1 MLAAGASSRYGANKL
16 LEPFGGGS
24 VLGAVVAA
32 ALGSQA
38 SPVMVVTGHAR
49 AAVEAALPRDSAL
62 VVAHNPEH
70 AEGEMASSIKVGL
83 VWLREHA
90 PETRGALIILGD
102 LPLLSSAMLNA
113 VLARAAQGGALI
125 VAPRYQG
132 QRGHPVWLAREV
144 WAEAMALKPGAQLR
158 ELLRARPGDVLLF
171 DVDDPAILMDVDTP
185 EQMREA
191 RDAQHQQYTRHP
203 DPTRHPAR
211 KRGTHTAD
219 GG

>member
-32 ALGSQA
+32 ALASQA

-70 AEGEMASSIKVGL
+70 AEGEWPRRSKLDSYGCASTP
-83 VWLREHA
+83 RR
-90 PETRGALIILGD
+90 PGALIILGD